1 MSIRVMAAAVATA
14 AGLALAASGPAA
26 SAATTSAPAVQLT
39 GTQLLAALLPAS
51 DFPAGYKLDKS
62 GVSDSGSHLLTAP
75 AKYNLATISCNS
87 FYNNFGNKGFGET
100 GFASE
105 AFVNG
110 TTSTRILGQTVIQFK
125 VSGVAT
131 AFFTGLRAIFHR
143 CPQFAFGQAP
153 GSGVKVTTKVFNAP
167 AVGGH
172 RTFEL
177 TETGTVDNLKF
188 GLALV
193 FTVAGQ
199 DVFLTGNIGVITTP
213 ATSPSPRL
221 TMLRLIN
228 RVRAFR

>member
-14 AGLALAASGPAA
+14 AGLALAASAPAA
-26 SAATTSAPAVQLT
+26 SAAATSAPAVQLT

-51 DFPAGYKLDKS
+51 DFPTGYKLDKS

-87 FYNNFGNKGFGET
+87 FYNNFGNRGFGET
-100 GFASE
+100 AFASDD
-105 AFVNG
+105 FVNG
-110 TTSTRILGQTVIQFK
+110 TSSRIFGQTVIQFK

-153 GSGVKVTTKVFNAP
+153 GSGVKVATKVFNAP

-199 DVFLTGNIGVITTP
+199 DVFLTDNIGVIATP